1 MNNSL
6 SEATSVHF
14 HPKRRGEGTA
24 ISTRVLCVIKPQI
37 RRGKIVTIE
46 QQTARRINL

>member
-14 HPKRRGEGTA
+14 HPKRRGESTA
-24 ISTRVLCVIKPQI
+24 ISTRGLCVIKPQI
-37 RRGKIVTIE
+37 LRGKIVRIE
-46 QQTARRINL
+46 QQTARRIDL

>member
-14 HPKRRGEGTA
+14 YPKRRGEGTA
-24 ISTRVLCVIKPQI
+24 ISTRGLCVIKPQI
-37 RRGKIVTIE
+37 LRGKIVRIK
-46 QQTARRINL
+46 QKTARRFDL

>member
-14 HPKRRGEGTA
+14 HPKGRGESTA
-24 ISTRVLCVIKPQI
+24 VSTRGLCVIKPQI
-37 RRGKIVTIE
+37 LRGKIARIK
-46 QQTARRINL
+46 QQTARRIDL

>member
-14 HPKRRGEGTA
+14 HPKRRGESTA
-24 ISTRVLCVIKPQI
+24 VSTRGLSVIKPQI
-37 RRGKIVTIE
+37 LRSKIVRIE
-46 QQTARRINL
+46 QQTARRIDL